1 MQAILTLDAYQR
13 GYNTTEVVADVQ
25 GVYDFEINLAA
36 NSSANAALIRG
47 VDHES
52 IGFYALFYDSKDDG
66 DFVVY
71 RGTDDGFEPYDQGT
85 DVRNGFGIGLGLPH
99 GPQGK
104 AAVDFY
110 NSIVDLHGGGNPFA
124 SPIQVTGQSLGG
136 GLAGYVSA
144 LYDKDATLFAH
155 MPYDLA
161 AKNAHAL
168 ASSGAYP
175 QIPALLS
182 EEAVD
187 AAQAIVDFELKLVQ
201 PWADVRLLEGLRGDA
216 WLDPE
221 GVIDMV
227 SSIYGDLPV
236 FPAPDIE
243 GIESFHIKNEA
254 LYVGRL
260 LACLNQDLIAEGIQ
274 LSCDRGS
281 SEPLAKARIGHY
293 IDSFPGDDHPSA
305 AEKHFQ
311 STFVINAFGYTDEV
325 QDDAWQIVMPDF
337 WPALFDES
345 VAVAAGNTKLFES
358 AGGLKQDWEPE
369 DISNIRIA
377 YSVIDEGKKPQG
389 DAAIRAIYDDAIE
402 LGTLVESG
410 KAPSNLLDSI
420 PGLAE
425 IIVQY
430 AGQLAR
436 QEAQFQNPKHA
447 GLDLDQGVLSFAA
460 NGNRLPQT
468 KSAAEVSA
476 ADMLLIDFSKARW
489 NASDLNQKRE
499 NDQGPQFD
507 PDRPVL
513 AEGLDELLDSVYDVK
528 SPTTIETSEFA
539 QMLELLYGEKQKPD
553 QDEDLPFAAPYIAR
567 VDYAL
572 SDELAEVHLANAID
586 PTQGLPDDQATL
598 FVGNDNRQKIFG
610 TDDNNIVI
618 GGEESN
624 ILIGRGGRDILVGR
638 DGSDSFIDTIGG
650 QSQTSDSSLT
660 GYDDIYIGGEQFEFE
675 PWRLE
680 FLERWVDSLPAEEA
694 LEFLEFESDK
704 VYYTL
709 LTEPN
714 QLLSEIPPL
723 GLVVNSLTNTKLGDA
738 EAVELSLLNRNDNQT
753 STDILVSRGCRTA
766 NRAF

>member
-1 MQAILTLDAYQR
+1 MQAILTLDVYQR
-13 GYNTTEVVADVQ
+13 GYNTTGVVAGVE
-25 GVYDFEINLAA
+25 GVYDFEINPAST
-36 NSSANAALIRG
+36 SSANAALIDG

-52 IGFYALFYDSKDDG
+52 IGFYALYYDSQDDG

-71 RGTDDGFEPYDQGT
+71 RGTDDGFEPYEQGT

-110 NSIVDLHGGGNPFA
+110 NSIVDLQGGGNPFA

-136 GLAGYVSA
+136 GLAGYVAA

-168 ASSGAYP
+168 ATTGQYP

-221 GVIDMV
+221 ATIDMV

-236 FPAPDIE
+236 LPAPDIE

-254 LYVGRL
+254 LYFGRL

-281 SEPLAKARIGHY
+281 SEPLANARIGHY
-293 IDSFPGDDHPSA
+293 IDSFPGDDRPTS

-325 QDDAWQIVMPDF
+325 QDDAWQMVMPRF
-337 WPALFDES
+337 WPAFFNES
-345 VAVAAGNTKLFES
+345 VGIASGSSKLDEEDNV
-358 AGGLKQDWEPE
+358 LKQEWGAK
-369 DISNIRIA
+369 DIMNIRIA

-410 KAPSNLLDSI
+410 KAPSNLVDAI

-425 IIVQY
+425 IIVQH

-460 NGNRLPQT
+460 QGHRLPQT

-489 NASDLNQKRE
+489 NASDLDQKRE
-499 NDQGPQFD
+499 NDPGPQFD

-513 AEGLDELLDSVYDVK
+513 AEGLDELLDNLYAVK
-528 SPTTIETSEFA
+528 PAGAVDSNEFA
-539 QMLELLYGEKQKPD
+539 QMLEMLYGEAVRPD
-553 QDEDLPFAAPYIAR
+553 NDADFPLAAPYIAR
-567 VDYAL
+567 VDFAL
-572 SDELAEVHLANAID
+572 SDELAEVHLANTINAM
-586 PTQGLPDDQATL
+586 QGLPEDQATL

-610 TDDNNIVI
+610 TDDNNIVV
-618 GGEESN
+618 GGNESN

-638 DGSDSFIDTIGG
+638 DGSDSFIDTITAN
-650 QSQTSDSSLT
+650 SQTNDSSLT

-675 PWRLE
+675 PWRIK
-680 FLERWVDSLPAEEA
+680 FLERWIDSLPAEEV

-714 QLLSEIPPL
+714 QV
-723 GLVVNSLTNTKLGDA
+723 G
-738 EAVELSLLNRNDNQT
+738 
-753 STDILVSRGCRTA
+753 
-766 NRAF
+766 